1 MKKILT
7 VSLVAMMAVSAA
19 RADIASTAYV
29 DGAVGEETGLREA
42 AINAVNTKIGNVATG
57 KTVVTM
63 ISDAQTAAEAKVTAL
78 ENGQVKTNTDAIASI
93 NEELGS
99 MATSETVEG
108 IQSAIDSLGD
118 TYATDAEVE
127 GIQTTL
133 QNNINAKVAQ
143 SEYNTKV
150 GQLESA
156 IAGKQETISDLA
168 TIRSGAAAGATAV
181 QSVTTG
187 TNNGTILVDGESVS
201 VKGLGSAAYT
211 NSDTYAAKSYEAR
224 VATAEGDITALKNR
238 MVNSINGVSDQT
250 AVVPSYAFM
259 VDTISDYQSDL
270 GTDVETIKGKLE
282 TYGDIVTYDASAF
295 ATASQGAEAASA
307 VQQSEVTTG
316 SVNGTIAV
324 QGKDVA
330 VKGLGS
336 AAYTAS
342 STYATAAQGT
352 AANTAKGVTDAITGA
367 DLLTA
372 GTAGGTYV
380 LTMSKDGTSGAI
392 TYKWEQIDRSY

>member
-29 DGAVGEETGLREA
+29 DGAVGAEESSREA

-63 ISDAQTAAEAKVTAL
+63 ISEAQTAAEAKVTAL
-78 ENGQVKTNTDAIASI
+78 ENGQVKTNKEAIESI
-93 NEELGS
+93 NAELGS
-99 MATSETVEG
+99 MASDATV
-108 IQSAIDSLGD
+108 Q
-118 TYATDAEVE
+118 
-127 GIQTTL
+127 GIQTALTTL
-133 QNNINAKVAQ
+133 QGTVTSNKTAADKTQTDLDTAEGKIATLEATVAGHTEDINGI
-143 SEYNTKV
+143 NTA
-150 GQLESA
+150 LE
-156 IAGKQETISDLA
+156 GKQGTISDLA

-187 TNNGTILVDGESVS
+187 TNNGTILVDGDSVA

-211 NSDTYAAKSYEAR
+211 DSGAYAAKSYEAR
-224 VATAEGDITALKNR
+224 VATAESDITALENR
-238 MVNSINGVSDQT
+238 MVNSINGVSDQE

-259 VDTISDYQSDL
+259 VDTINDMQSDL
-270 GTDVETIKGKLE
+270 GTDVGTIQATLE
-282 TYGDIVTYDASAF
+282 TYGDIVTHNASEFASA
-295 ATASQGAEAASA
+295 AQGAEAASA

-316 SVNGTIAV
+316 SANGTIAV

-352 AANTAKGVTDAITGA
+352 AADTAKRVTDLIS
-367 DLLTA
+367 A
-372 GTAGGTYV
+372 GTTGSDGTYV
-380 LTMSKDGTSGAI
+380 LTATVSNNTVTG
-392 TYKWEQIDRSY
+392 YKWELIDRAY